1 MPCVC
6 RFFGIVIY
14 IYCDDHAPPHFH
26 ARYSGTEAPS
36 TAFLVALAPRAGLV
50 TSRQTFVRRGHLG
63 WTASEPPHFSRNG
76 TPPRRWASSGA
87 KPR

>member
-26 ARYSGTEAPS
+26 AKYSGTEALYEIE
-36 TAFLVALAPRAGLV
+36 TLRIYRGEFRLALMVWYWNGL
-50 TSRQTFVRRGHLG
+50 TSI
-63 WTASEPPHFSRNG
+63 E
-76 TPPRRWASSGA
+76 
-87 KPR
+87 